1 MTLTRVVEAIVFC
14 CLFLLK
20 QPASGKFIRISMAFL
35 RIIMKIHSYPQLSVL
50 CAFQDILQE
59 HKITPPSK
67 VCATLGTDVHF
78 RWKLSFGNYQDRN
91 DFDGIVWGHMN
102 ERKKIIN
109 KYISISQ
116 QGKPHPNT
124 RLSRSLQDKLSL
136 RTTPKRPATW
146 TSLVL
151 KNFIADDTKTTYGC
165 TAEVYG
171 NFIRDGPIHLDI
183 AGKVHFTGLLFL
195 VAIRIIGKGSC

>member
-1 MTLTRVVEAIVFC
+1 
-14 CLFLLK
+14 
-20 QPASGKFIRISMAFL
+20 
-35 RIIMKIHSYPQLSVL
+35 
-50 CAFQDILQE
+50 
-59 HKITPPSK
+59 
-67 VCATLGTDVHF
+67 
-78 RWKLSFGNYQDRN
+78 
-91 DFDGIVWGHMN
+91 MN

-183 AGKVHFTGLLFL
+183 AAIARKLFCVTL
-195 VAIRIIGKGSC
+195 SPLCWQNSFEFMF